1 MHKSQYILFWCDSSD
16 KIASAY
22 DKLQLSF
29 LLIMKCAFPQYLLP
43 YDSSDI
49 PSILKAFRVF
59 VMFEVKLCS
68 LLKEFRTNAFYII
81 SISKTENKISQL
93 RNMISS
99 FCRTERKKIGIL
111 GIEKYFQTAY
121 VFSACSQCWH
131 LLKTFIISDDIQG
144 KVNACGG
151 ISGRSCLTLYLLVIL
166 CNLHRYRYI
175 YAI

>member
-1 MHKSQYILFWCDSSD
+1 MCHTNIHNSQMHKSQYILFWCDSSD
-16 KIASAY
+16 KIANAY

-99 FCRTERKKIGIL
+99 FCRTERKKNRNIRYWKI
-111 GIEKYFQTAY
+111 
-121 VFSACSQCWH
+121 FSDS
-131 LLKTFIISDDIQG
+131 L
-144 KVNACGG
+144 
-151 ISGRSCLTLYLLVIL
+151 RIL
-166 CNLHRYRYI
+166 CLFPVLAFIEDI
-175 YAI
+175 YYFRWHSGKSECMWRNQW